1 LLNIGVVH
9 GSLWILDKSMAISKL
24 PTKNIMLIALFGGGI
39 LVFVLL
45 SIFPNYIAYSNI
57 ENEINILKG
66 RIEEQK
72 ILSPI
77 FTELSEKTKFEKPE
91 NLPFPKKEKLSKNK
105 TGNIST
111 IIQDII
117 LQNDFKLDTIL
128 TDVGGLMDG
137 SGMLKMSI
145 EMTGDFINLRNMIL
159 QFGTLP
165 YLEHIETIRIENINE
180 KQKVSMRLC
189 IAQEQ

>member
-1 LLNIGVVH
+1 
-9 GSLWILDKSMAISKL
+9 MAISKL

-91 NLPFPKKEKLSKNK
+91 NLPFPKKEKLSKYK